1 MDETKG
7 VGDKVSQEEIG
18 KALAGVST
26 SAKQKADDAA
36 EKMKE
41 KSNGGSPA
49 PAKPLKYP
57 MHDNDRY
64 PCEVKFRI
72 LKRAPVTITGGG
84 SVIEDLKAGLDAY
97 LAAKIDNNPLKD
109 EEGNSLSATESAAQ
123 AFTESQEN
131 SPEVSVVAGSN
142 VDIFKNISLYL
153 PAAYAVSDALKY
165 SDFELGASGATALN
179 VLNSGG
185 SVLDAIGSMISSGV
199 GSVSDAIT
207 GSAPEYS
214 RLGIVRVVGAAKKV
228 SPELSAATGLSMGVT
243 VNPNTRAM
251 FKGVGLRS
259 FQFQFK
265 FIPVSEKE
273 AKEVEDIIQRF
284 REHAYPESIASG
296 GVSIGFVYPHMF
308 RIELSAYNRPVG
320 TKIKD
325 CILESVSTS
334 YNPSTMTYHKGSGR
348 SYPSEY
354 TMTLSFR
361 EDMTLNAQDIRDGF

>member
-1 MDETKG
+1 MDEIKN
-7 VGDKVSQEEIG
+7 
-18 KALAGVST
+18 ALAEVST
-26 SAKQKADDAA
+26 EAKQKADDAA

-41 KSNGGSPA
+41 KSKGGSPA

-72 LKRAPVTITGGG
+72 LKRESASVTGGG
-84 SVIEDLKAGLDAY
+84 SMIEDLKAGLDAY
-97 LAAKIDNNPLKD
+97 LAAKVDNNPLKD

-123 AFTESQEN
+123 AYKESEEN
-131 SPEVSVVAGSN
+131 SPPLVMHDASRT
-142 VDIFKNISLYL
+142 DIMKNISLYL
-153 PAAYAVSDALKY
+153 PAGYAVSDALQY
-165 SDFELGASGATALN
+165 SNFELGALGAGALN
-179 VLNSGG
+179 ALNSGG
-185 SVLDAIGSMISSGV
+185 SIMDAIGSMISDGV
-199 GSVSDAIT
+199 GSVSDAMS
-207 GSAPEYS
+207 GSGTEYAKLGAVRMAGSVKKLAPE
-214 RLGIVRVVGAAKKV
+214 LNAAF
-228 SPELSAATGLSMGVT
+228 GLSMGVT

-259 FQFQFK
+259 FQLQFK

-273 AKEVEDIIQRF
+273 AKEVEDIIKRF
-284 REHAYPESIASG
+284 REHAYPESIATG

-308 RIELSAYNRPVG
+308 QIEFSAYNRPVG
-320 TKIKD
+320 TKIKP

-354 TMTLSFR
+354 TLALSFR